1 MRAFLQKL
9 ALECRKT
16 QYYLCLVGLTAAL
29 CGCAAG
35 NGAQSAPAPAVSQPS
50 GDASSEAPDEAL
62 LVDPILYEAGG
73 YTVALPQDWEGKVL
87 VDVEQNL
94 ENGMIT
100 VYEKASFEQ
109 CRDDW
114 GEESEAGFLFSLVR
128 YDQIQFEHYLSAGA
142 GGITVFARD
151 KNDYCMERFPTD
163 VQYYRSGADPLYEGE
178 DWSDWCTM
186 VEQVEDVKRD
196 FIARNG
202 LQEYDG
208 SEYYDREF
216 TYAGEHRY
224 MLFYPYYDEP
234 DTARENGFTWEEAGW
249 TLILS
254 QPVKQGEGG
263 VWCVERCFHD
273 SVTQWFYS
281 FPTESGMAAAD
292 YYPMLQSRADTGEE
306 TTHLT
311 PEGAARAWAE
321 NAYQEH
327 VILFSP
333 QSFQVLNDVPA
344 GEPHKYAQKLLMQP
358 GRFGWVSDG
367 ELIHTGDCPDGAS
380 GGLYRSLTQTP
391 WAVPEGVSVD
401 EGNLVYYETESG
413 DRLEIYNSGIVMIT
427 QEGDTRIYQ
436 PMWNNDNGEVY
447 NEAVLWVTSLEPQ
460 SE

>member
-1 MRAFLQKL
+1 MRALLQKL

-35 NGAQSAPAPAVSQPS
+35 NGAQSAPAPEVSQPS

-263 VWCVERCFHD
+263 IWCVER
-273 SVTQWFYS
+273 WFDNRYPDWYLV
-281 FPTESGMAAAD
+281 FPTGSGMASAD
-292 YYPMLQSRADTGEE
+292 YYNMLQSKADETGESE
-306 TTHLT
+306 FLT
-311 PEGAARAWAE
+311 PEGAAMAWAKE
-321 NAYQEH
+321 EYPQRT
-327 VILFSP
+327 FSP
-333 QSFQVLNDVPA
+333 DSFRILEDMPA
-344 GEPHKYAQKLLMQP
+344 TQP
-358 GRFGWVSDG
+358 
-367 ELIHTGDCPDGAS
+367 
-380 GGLYRSLTQTP
+380 YK
-391 WAVPEGVSVD
+391 
-401 EGNLVYYETESG
+401 
-413 DRLEIYNSGIVMIT
+413 
-427 QEGDTRIYQ
+427 
-436 PMWNNDNGEVY
+436 
-447 NEAVLWVTSLEPQ
+447 
-460 SE
+460 

>member
-1 MRAFLQKL
+1 MKGLYMRLSA
-9 ALECRKT
+9 AL
-16 QYYLCLVGLTAAL
+16 LVVVL
-29 CGCAAG
+29 CGCAPAG
-35 NGAQSAPAPAVSQPS
+35 GGQSLPPPETSQPRA
-50 GDASSEAPDEAL
+50 DTSSAVPQEGL
-62 LVDPILYEAGG
+62 LENPLLYEADG
-73 YTVALPQDWEGKVL
+73 YTVALPREWEGRVL
-87 VDVEQNL
+87 INVDELQETELISVHEKESYEQSL
-94 ENGMIT
+94 
-100 VYEKASFEQ
+100 A
-109 CRDDW
+109 DW
-114 GEESEAGFLFSLVR
+114 KSQGAGFLFGFVA
-128 YDQIQFEHYLSAGA
+128 YDQVEYEEYLCREGT
-142 GGITVFARD
+142 GLRIFARD
-151 KNDYCMERFPTD
+151 QDYYYGEQYPTD
-163 VQYYRSGADPLYEGE
+163 VQYYRSGVEFLYEGE
-178 DWSDWCTM
+178 GWNAWLAM
-186 VEQVEDVKRD
+186 VDQIEAVKQD

-208 SEYYDREF
+208 SELYDRDF
-216 TYAGEHRY
+216 TYDGEHRY
-224 MLFYPYYDEP
+224 VACFSGDGDAL
-234 DTARENGFTWEEAGW
+234 ENDRV
-249 TLILS
+249 LLVLS

-292 YYPMLQSRADTGEE
+292 YYPMLQSRADAGED

-311 PEGAARAWAE
+311 SEGAARAWAE

-333 QSFQVLNDVPA
+333 QSFQVLDDVPA

-367 ELIHTGDCPDGAS
+367 ELIHTGACPDGAS

-401 EGNLVYYETESG
+401 EGNLVYYETENG
-413 DRLEIYNSGIVMIT
+413 DRLEIYDSGIVMIT

-447 NEAVLWVTSLEPQ
+447 NEAVLWVTSLETQ
-460 SE
+460 SEL